1 MASLA
6 PVPSEDA
13 TCANCGAPLVSDQR
27 YCLSCGQPASPVRLA
42 FLDVLAAERSATQP
56 GVVVTPPVA
65 YAGSL
70 AEPSA
75 GPAWL
80 RRYSPLFA
88 VAAVLLVAMLI
99 GLLLGH
105 WVSQS
110 KSPSSSVIKIEGL
123 SAAAPLASSA
133 NQTAGA
139 PAATSGTSSK
149 SSASSSKEEAE
160 EAAEAKA
167 EEKKPVA
174 PPKPVEVKSTTLS
187 KLTNSTGKKH
197 TEEVN
202 KLGTAPIAV
211 P

>member
-1 MASLA
+1 MTSLA

-42 FLDVLAAERSATQP
+42 FLDVLAGERSATQP
-56 GVVVTPPVA
+56 GVALAAPVA

-70 AEPSA
+70 AEPA
-75 GPAWL
+75 GGPPWL

-110 KSPSSSVIKIEGL
+110 RAPSTSVIKVEGL
-123 SAAAPLASSA
+123 SAAAPAAAAGQSA
-133 NQTAGA
+133 TT
-139 PAATSGTSSK
+139 PAATTP
-149 SSASSSKEEAE
+149 ASTTNAATSKEEAE

-167 EEKKPVA
+167 EEKKP
-174 PPKPVEVKSTTLS
+174 PPLAKPVEVKSSALS
-187 KLTNSTGKKH
+187 KLTSSTGKKH
-197 TEEVN
+197 QEEVN